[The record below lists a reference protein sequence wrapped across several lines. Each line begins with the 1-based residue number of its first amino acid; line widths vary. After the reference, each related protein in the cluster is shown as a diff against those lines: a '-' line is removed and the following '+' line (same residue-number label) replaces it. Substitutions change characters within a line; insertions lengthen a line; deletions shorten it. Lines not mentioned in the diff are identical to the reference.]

1 MRNADRGD
9 GGPSVAFAAGVV
21 VVGAAAASESGAD
34 VWLVRYDP
42 HIIEVA
48 IKRGENA
55 GKTLP
60 HKNVVREM
68 ILLGHW
74 RGEAASFALPAGG
87 DPELAEAVI
96 VQTAGA
102 GPVIAAARQ

>member
-1 MRNADRGD
+1 
-9 GGPSVAFAAGVV
+9 VT
-21 VVGAAAASESGAD
+21 VGAATPGGGAA
-34 VWLVRYDP
+34 RYDP
-42 HIIEVA
+42 RVIEVTV
-48 IKRGENA
+48 KRGENA

-74 RGEAASFALPAGG
+74 RGEAAKFPLPAAE
-87 DPELAEAVI
+87 DPDLAEAAI

-102 GPVIAAARQ
+102 GPVIAAARR

>member
-1 MRNADRGD
+1 MAR
-9 GGPSVAFAAGVV
+9 SV
-21 VVGAAAASESGAD
+21 
-34 VWLVRYDP
+34 DP
-42 HIIEVA
+42 RFIEVV

-68 ILLGHW
+68 VLLGHW
-74 RGEAASFALPAGG
+74 RGKAASFPLPAGG
-87 DPELAEAVI
+87 DPELTEAAI

-102 GPVIAAARQ
+102 GPVLAATRQ